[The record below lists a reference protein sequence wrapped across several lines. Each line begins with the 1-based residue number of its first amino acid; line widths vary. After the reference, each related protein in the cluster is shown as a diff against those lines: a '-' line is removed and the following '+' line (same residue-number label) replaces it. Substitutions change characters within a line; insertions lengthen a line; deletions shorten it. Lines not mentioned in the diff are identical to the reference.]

1 VWRRLVFMIEINDRL
16 QAAAGDLVRLA
27 GSVEIRL
34 VPDELNNLGLLF
46 SVKYGSYVFAARIA
60 DGVVSVRRNNC
71 LVVLPLEGEASGTQL
86 VSVVVR
92 WTPELLHVSY
102 AMLHS
107 FNKIADHSTTLR
119 TIFTAPP
126 PSLITLLRK
135 QNLLNMQDYESE
147 EAFRSTVFSILDRLQ
162 GRIGH
167 FYSTSIF
174 WNLLSSNGK
183 TIAKLPKSET
193 DSYAII
199 QAILIDQM
207 LRCSIEVVPD
217 ESPGS
222 GSPDFVLTANI
233 RNSGCSKV
241 CLQIR
246 NAHSPVLSDGLMKQL
261 PRFMDSQKVEF
272 GIFLVMWYGTS
283 FGRSQDV
290 TVANLEAELV
300 RQQLMHRSPKMA
312 KRISFFCIDLTLPVK
327 AGRNKIEVHSRNGSV
342 EA

>member
-1 VWRRLVFMIEINDRL
+1 MIGISDRL
-16 QAAAGDLVRLA
+16 QAVAGDLVRLV

-34 VPDELNNLGLLF
+34 APDELNNLGLLF
-46 SVKYGSYVFAARIA
+46 SVEYGGYIFAARIA
-60 DGVVSVRRNNC
+60 DGVVSVRRNSC
-71 LVVLPLEGEASGTQL
+71 LVILPLESEAHGTQL

-102 AMLHS
+102 VMLKS
-107 FNKIADHSTTLR
+107 FSKIADRATTLR
-119 TIFTAPP
+119 TTFTAPP

-135 QNLLNMQDYESE
+135 QNLLDAREYESE

-174 WNLLSSNGK
+174 WNLLYSNGEM
-183 TIAKLPKSET
+183 IAKLPKSET

-207 LRCSIEVVPD
+207 LRCSIGVVPD

-222 GSPDFVLTANI
+222 GSLDFVLTANI
-233 RNSGCSKV
+233 RNNGWGRV
-241 CLQIR
+241 CLLIR

-261 PRFMDSQKVEF
+261 PRFMDSQNAEF
-272 GIFLVMWYGTS
+272 GIFLVMWYGTYFS
-283 FGRSQDV
+283 PSHAV
-290 TVANLEAELV
+290 TATNLEAELV
-300 RQQLMHRSPKMA
+300 RQHLMHHSPTTA

-327 AGRNKIEVHSRNGSV
+327 AGRNKVEVHSTKLSFGG
-342 EA
+342 